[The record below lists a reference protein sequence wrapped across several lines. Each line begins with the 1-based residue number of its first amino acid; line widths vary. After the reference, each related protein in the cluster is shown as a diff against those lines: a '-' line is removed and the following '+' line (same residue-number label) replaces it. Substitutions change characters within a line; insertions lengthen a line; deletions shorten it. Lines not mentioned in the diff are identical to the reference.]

1 MSHVFII
8 IIYLLYRCD
17 GKYTLQVIPDGSS
30 RHIVLSGMSDNSVDY
45 AVNHSGAIVLNLLWT
60 SLNITRF
67 KKYLYINGLVLEG
80 LPDWFF
86 YNQIFTIEYG
96 IHFDFNYSVV
106 QYHHM
111 ALDSLSDNIIQKLF
125 PLFET
130 KRHRKDSVS
139 LLHGKQ
145 SLDKEY
151 QTKALRNALRCRPT
165 APFLILGP
173 FGTGKSRLLVYAA
186 LNILCDSNSK
196 VLVCTHLNRG
206 ANYFCENY
214 CKICKN
220 LIVSPVKIVAPFRLV
235 GHQPT
240 AKYTT
245 VSTSEMCCL
254 LATNPYF
261 AMSNRLFVTTFGQAF
276 NLYET
281 CRDIEYQF
289 THILIDEGA
298 QTTEP
303 EVICALSLASQHT
316 KIIIAGDNKQVSNKL
331 NYINII

>member
-1 MSHVFII
+1 M
-8 IIYLLYRCD
+8 
-17 GKYTLQVIPDGSS
+17 
-30 RHIVLSGMSDNSVDY
+30 DY

-60 SLNITRF
+60 SLNITHF
-67 KKYLYINGLVLEG
+67 KKYPYINGLVLEG
-80 LPDWFF
+80 LPDWFY
-86 YNQIFTIEYG
+86 YNRISFASEYSA
-96 IHFDFNYSVV
+96 HFDLNYSVI

-111 ALDSLSDNIIQKLF
+111 ALDSLSDDIIQKLF
-125 PLFET
+125 PFFET

-151 QTKALRNALRCRPT
+151 QTKALCNALRCQPT
-165 APFLILGP
+165 APFLIMGP
-173 FGTGKSRLLVYAA
+173 FGTGKSHLLVYAA

-214 CKICKN
+214 CLESKICEN
-220 LIVSPVKIVAPFRLV
+220 LNVSPVKIAAPFRLV
-235 GHQPT
+235 GHQPK

-245 VSTSEMCCL
+245 VSTSEICCL
-254 LATNPYF
+254 LATDPYF

-281 CRDIEYQF
+281 CRDIGYQF

-331 NYINII
+331 NYKNII

>member
-1 MSHVFII
+1 M
-8 IIYLLYRCD
+8 
-17 GKYTLQVIPDGSS
+17 
-30 RHIVLSGMSDNSVDY
+30 DY
-45 AVNHSGAIVLNLLWT
+45 AVNHSGAIVLNLFWT
-60 SLNITRF
+60 SLSITCF
-67 KKYLYINGLVLEG
+67 KKYPYINGLVLEG
-80 LPDWFF
+80 LPDWFY
-86 YNQIFTIEYG
+86 YNQISFASEYSA
-96 IHFDFNYSVV
+96 HFDFNYSVI

-111 ALDSLSDNIIQKLF
+111 ALDSLSDDIIQKLF

-151 QTKALRNALRCRPT
+151 QTKALRNALRCQPT
-165 APFLILGP
+165 APFLIMGP

-196 VLVCTHLNRG
+196 VLVCTHLDRG
-206 ANYFCENY
+206 ADYFCENY
-214 CKICKN
+214 YHESKICKN
-220 LIVSPVKIVAPFRLV
+220 LIVSPVKIVVPFS
-235 GHQPT
+235 HQPT

-245 VSTSEMCCL
+245 VSTSEMCYL

-261 AMSNRLFVTTFGQAF
+261 AISNRLFVTTFNQAF

-281 CRDIEYQF
+281 CRDIGYQF

-303 EVICALSLASQHT
+303 EVICAFSLASQHT

-331 NYINII
+331 NYINIIIKY